1 MLKLTTDVI
10 VIIVIVSIVSSTIG
24 VVWVLI
30 KESLEKQSN
39 PSFKLSD
46 EKSLLT
52 ENIYYN
58 STIPPISKTPYSSSQ
73 VAPTPQHTKTTH
85 LQVVIGIKDRNITVL
100 PQMNENEKYG
110 IHSASITH
118 KSKSNM
124 NGITTI
130 TTANT
135 TASSTRSAAT
145 SIKRIAF
152 VAPTFTTAAYND
164 KFYVFYRLKE
174 IVPHGVNVTK
184 NLNLLTSRVIDLPPR
199 LIKNAYLG
207 LTSNLQVITDEDV
220 NNGSIFTRQNIDGNV
235 SYVNKYDVLILG
247 HQEYVTQ
254 KEYDNLKHFVE
265 NGGTLILLDGN
276 VFYAQVSYDRHHHTI
291 TLVKG
296 HGWAFNGITAWK
308 SLGERWAKETSQW
321 VGSNFLPCVC
331 PVTFANDPFE
341 YRHHEEQYITNH
353 NDTILVASLQDEDSK
368 GRFKTYDLL
377 GKGVRRR

>member
-24 VVWVLI
+24 VVWVLTR
-30 KESLEKQSN
+30 EFLEKESN
-39 PSFKLSD
+39 PSFKLNY
-46 EKSLLT
+46 EKNFPA

-58 STIPPISKTPYSSSQ
+58 PTILSLSKTPYSSSQ
-73 VAPTPQHTKTTH
+73 MAATPQHAKTTH
-85 LQVVIGIKDRNITVL
+85 PQVVIGIKDRNITVL

-110 IHSASITH
+110 IQSASITP

-124 NGITTI
+124 DGTTTI
-130 TTANT
+130 TNT
-135 TASSTRSAAT
+135 TSSTKSAAA
-145 SIKRIAF
+145 SKRIAF

-174 IVPHGVNVTK
+174 IVPHGANVTK
-184 NLNLLTSRVIDLPPR
+184 NLNLLTSRVVDLPPR

-220 NNGSIFTRQNIDGNV
+220 NNGSIFTRQNIDRNV
-235 SYVNKYDVLILG
+235 IYVNKYDVLVLG

-276 VFYAQVSYDRHHHTI
+276 VFYAQVSYDKHHHTI

-296 HGWAFNGITAWK
+296 HGWAFNGESAWK
-308 SLGERWAKETSQW
+308 SVNERWTKETSQW
-321 VGSNFLPCVC
+321 V
-331 PVTFANDPFE
+331 
-341 YRHHEEQYITNH
+341 
-353 NDTILVASLQDEDSK
+353 
-368 GRFKTYDLL
+368 
-377 GKGVRRR
+377 